1 MQTRVDNEPA
11 SAQWPTVAE
20 IPGFPF
26 ESFEQLQ
33 AAVAYRSFSIGV
45 DSFAA
50 ARWSEAHDGKL
61 NRAVVT
67 LLSLVLVLA
76 AIASVIAAFWS
87 GRYLLLAA
95 LPIQALAFYLSHPSS
110 PFRRWVTLA
119 GVATIILFL
128 EMLLYRMPVAAVLV
142 AYAGLTFAAVRAA
155 GYLNNSAFRDALVKD
170 EALFLEAYGARACTI
185 RNKGTGRVYSAGES

>member
-1 MQTRVDNEPA
+1 MQTRVDNEPKA
-11 SAQWPTVAE
+11 AEWPTVAD

-33 AAVAYRSFSIGV
+33 AAVAYRSFSVGV

-50 ARWSEAHDGKL
+50 ARWSEAHNDRL
-61 NRAVVT
+61 SRAIVT

-76 AIASVIAAFWS
+76 AIASVIAAFWT

-95 LPIQALAFYLSHPSS
+95 LPIQGLAFYLSHPSS

-128 EMLLYRMPVAAVLV
+128 EMLLYRLPVAAVLV

-155 GYLNNSAFRDALVKD
+155 GYLNNAAFRYALMRD
-170 EALFLEAYGARACTI
+170 EGLFLEAYSARACTI
-185 RNKGTGRVYSAGES
+185 RNKETGRVYAAGES